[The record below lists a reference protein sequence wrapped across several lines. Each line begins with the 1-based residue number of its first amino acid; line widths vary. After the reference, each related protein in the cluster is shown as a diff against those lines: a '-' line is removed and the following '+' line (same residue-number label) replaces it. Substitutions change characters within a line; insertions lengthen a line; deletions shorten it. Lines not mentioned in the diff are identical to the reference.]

1 MSHLALTKEKI
12 QGMRTLFVI
21 QIFSTLSFSVLYSTL
36 VLYTNKGLH
45 LGADMAVAIT
55 GSFVAFNYFLHLLGG
70 FIGGRFLSYRLL
82 FSLSML
88 FQTAGCLILSVSS
101 LGSLFW
107 GLAIFL
113 TGCGLNVTC
122 VNCMLT
128 QLFESHDKNRET
140 AFLWNY
146 SGMNIG
152 FLIGFTMSGIFQIYQ
167 NYSILFLMAG
177 ASNVIT
183 LIITLCNWKYLK
195 DVGTH
200 LTHASLPKQLRLGI
214 IGIAMLVILTLA
226 LRWLIHHSEFSNEFI
241 LIVGAIMLFVIAAIA
256 FQQRVKEARKKVWA
270 YFILCLASLVFWT
283 LYQMAPMGLTLFV
296 LHNVDRVVMGFTVP
310 PQWLLNINTIII
322 ILAGP
327 TLAHICKKLRA
338 KGYIIRI
345 PIQFAIALVLIGIG
359 FALIPVGIHFAN
371 PQGISAF
378 SWVIISYV
386 LQSLGEI
393 LLSPIGYA
401 MIGQLIPSKL
411 QGLMMGTWLMVVG
424 VAATLSNFFSQMGFD
439 DSKMRNPLDT
449 NPAFSETF
457 NLLGWSSILTGGILF
472 ALYPFLKKLI
482 QEKGNH
488 ADPHPYNAPEETP
501 YTISEK

>member
-1 MSHLALTKEKI
+1 MTHLPFTKDKM

-36 VLYTNKGLH
+36 VLFTTRGLH
-45 LGADMAVAIT
+45 LGADTAIAIT

-70 FIGGRFLSYRLL
+70 YIGGRFLSYRLL
-82 FSLSML
+82 FSISML
-88 FQTAGCLILSVSS
+88 FQTAGCIILAMVNLES
-101 LGSLFW
+101 LYW

-152 FLIGFTMSGIFQIYQ
+152 FLIGFTMSGIFQIYE
-167 NYSILFLMAG
+167 NYSILFLVAG
-177 ASNVIT
+177 VSNVVT
-183 LIITLCNWKYLK
+183 LLLTLSNWKYLK

-200 LTHASLPKQLRLGI
+200 LTHTTANKQFRLGVM
-214 IGIAMLVILTLA
+214 GILMLIALSLA
-226 LRWLIHHSEFSNEFI
+226 LRWLINHSGFSNEFI
-241 LIVGAIMLFVIAAIA
+241 IIVGAIMFLIIAGIA
-256 FQQRVKEARKKVWA
+256 FQQRVKDAGKKIWA

-283 LYQMAPMGLTLFV
+283 LYQMAPMGLTLFI
-296 LHNVDRVVMGFTVP
+296 LHNVDRTVMGFTVP

-322 ILAGP
+322 IVAGP
-327 TLAHICKKLRA
+327 TLAYLCKKLRER
-338 KGYIIRI
+338 GYTIRI
-345 PIQFAIALVLIGIG
+345 PIQFAMALILIGIG
-359 FALIPVGIHFAN
+359 FALLPLGIHFADSK
-371 PQGISAF
+371 GISGF
-378 SWVIISYV
+378 SWVIVSYI

-401 MIGQLIPSKL
+401 MIGQLIPCKL

-424 VAATLSNFFSQMGFD
+424 VSATLSNYFSQLGFD
-439 DSKMRNPLDT
+439 RTKLSNPLET
-449 NPAFSETF
+449 NPSFSETF
-457 NLLGWSSILTGGILF
+457 NFLGWSAIIAGLVLF
-472 ALYPFLKKLI
+472 LLAPFLKRLI
-482 QEKGNH
+482 QEKLTH
-488 ADPHPYNAPEETP
+488 TDPHPYNAPEDTP
-501 YTISEK
+501 K